1 MKSKNILALTII
13 LSSSLSPL
21 TVLADNNVESV
32 NSEVS
37 KKTSTEVNRN
47 DSEDIETEPQKNE
60 VNQYEQEE
68 DNLNGEPD
76 NSAPDL
82 ASTEQIIDNQD
93 EGSES
98 IDSWMPDNQLQM
110 AVAGA
115 LDITVD
121 QLTKEKVAELGTVP
135 GNKSVQTSGVNS
147 LEGLQYAKNGTNM
160 VFVFRNGNIS
170 DLTPLTGLGIAQ
182 LDVENN
188 NISDLSALKN
198 IALNTLIIK
207 NNNVNRL
214 SGWGL
219 SNSIQIINAD
229 SNHISDI
236 SSVGSSTTM
245 FLARYQT
252 ITNPPI
258 ERSEHITI
266 PSVKHVS
273 NYLFV
278 ENNFSISNSGVYL
291 PLYNN
296 NGTIEWNNLSSETDH
311 LEYSF
316 DRQYSSS
323 SSEDYLNKV
332 YFSGTVIQPFTGSEA
347 SKGSVVVKYVD
358 EDGEEIAE
366 EKTLTG
372 NIGESYDVTTSDYK
386 LGISGYTLDE
396 NRLPDN
402 ANGTFTDQSQ
412 VVTYVYEKNQDKT
425 SLIVHDSELTVGD
438 TWTAE
443 DNFDGATD
451 YYGNPVLFSDI
462 SVEGE
467 VDTTKVGTYE
477 VTYRRFIPNLFSNS
491 ENQGTYSAIATV
503 KVNAPQPEPQQGADV
518 TVQYIDEEGNKL
530 QDDIV
535 LKGNVGEAYTSEQRE
550 FDGYTFKAVKED
562 NATGTFSD
570 KTQTV
575 TYVYTK
581 NEEVTL
587 AHVVVHDSTLSVN
600 DSWSPED
607 NFDEATD
614 ASGNELEFSEIT
626 VDGEVDTTTPGQYT
640 VTYTRLV
647 RNRLSDEQH
656 EGTYTASATVT
667 VLASNTTEEENKDS
681 ESENNSSSNDTLN
694 DENNGISNINDNSNI
709 NGDSNAPAQT
719 VENDSQISQ
728 SDQSSKIAKVAK
740 ALPETGNN
748 ESVFAVVIGLIVLI
762 GAVSTAF
769 YSKLK
774 IHRDRIK

>member
-1 MKSKNILALTII
+1 MKSKNVLALTII
-13 LSSSLSPL
+13 LSSSFSPL
-21 TVLADNNVESV
+21 TVFADNNVESV

-37 KKTSTEVNRN
+37 KTESIEVNRN
-47 DSEDIETEPQKNE
+47 DLEDIETEPKKNE
-60 VNQYEQEE
+60 VNQYE
-68 DNLNGEPD
+68 
-76 NSAPDL
+76 
-82 ASTEQIIDNQD
+82 
-93 EGSES
+93 GSES
-98 IDSWMPDNQLQM
+98 VDSWMPDNQLQM

-121 QLTKEKVAELGTVP
+121 ELTKEKVAELGTVS

-219 SNSIQIINAD
+219 SSSIQIINAD

-236 SSVGSSTTM
+236 SSIGSSTTM

-266 PSVKHVS
+266 PSVRHVS
-273 NYLFV
+273 NYHFV
-278 ENNFSISNSGVYL
+278 ENNFSISDNGVYA

-296 NGTIEWNNLSSETDH
+296 SGTIEWNNLSSETDH

-316 DRQYSSS
+316 DRQYSNS
-323 SSEDYLNKV
+323 SSEDYLKANKV
-332 YFSGTVIQPFTGSEA
+332 YFSGTVIQPFTGSEV

-372 NIGESYDVTTSDYK
+372 NVGESYDVTTSDYK

-443 DNFDGATD
+443 DNFDSATD
-451 YYGNPVLFSDI
+451 YYGNSVSFSDI
-462 SVEGE
+462 TVEGE
-467 VDTTKVGTYE
+467 VDTTEVGTYK
-477 VTYRRFIPNLFSNS
+477 VTYRRFVPNFFSNS
-491 ENQGTYSAIATV
+491 ENQGTYSAVATI
-503 KVNAPQPEPQQGADV
+503 KVSEPQPEPLQGADV
-518 TVQYIDEEGNKL
+518 TVQYVDEEGNKL
-530 QDDIV
+530 QDDII
-535 LKGNVGEAYTSEQRE
+535 LKGNVGETYTSEQKE
-550 FDGYTFKAVKED
+550 FDGYTFKEVKED

-570 KTQTV
+570 KGQTV

-614 ASGNELEFSEIT
+614 ASGNEIDFSEIT

-647 RNRLSDEQH
+647 PNRLSDNQH

-667 VLASNTTEEENKDS
+667 VLASDTTEEENKGSENENNS
-681 ESENNSSSNDTLN
+681 ESNNTTDNGNNNTPNVNVTNNNDNSSSN
-694 DENNGISNINDNSNI
+694 S
-709 NGDSNAPAQT
+709 DSNAPVQT
-719 VENDSQISQ
+719 VEDKSQKSQ
-728 SDQSSKIAKVAK
+728 SDQSTETVKAEK

-748 ESVFAVVIGLIVLI
+748 ESIFAVVIGLIVLI
-762 GAVSTAF
+762 GATSTAF

-774 IHRDRIK
+774 MHRNKLK